1 MKMKFR
7 IFKNIFKQGF
17 VGMWRNRGMGLASVG
32 SITAVLIILG
42 MVLIIILGINNVVNE
57 TKSQFDEIQVFLE
70 DDLSLD
76 QMKDIEEDIKKCKGV
91 ESLVFE
97 SKEQALDDMKEEW
110 GEEGYLLEGL
120 DEENPL
126 PNTYIIKIEDIEY
139 ADAIV
144 KKLDGIQGI
153 YKVKYYKD
161 VIEKLLGI
169 ANYIRVVGLVVIAIL
184 MFVSI
189 FIISNTIKLTVA
201 ARKREINIMKYVGA
215 TNGYIRGPFIIEG
228 IFLGIIGA
236 ALSVIIV
243 NYGYGYLFKAI
254 NEKLYVLFTVYLVPP
269 QALLNDITIMFVA
282 IGVGIGALGSLISL
296 RKYLNV

>member
-1 MKMKFR
+1 MKFR

>member
-7 IFKNIFKQGF
+7 IFKNMFKQGF

-57 TKSQFDEIQVFLE
+57 TKNQFDEIQVFLE

-76 QMKDIEEDIKKCKGV
+76 QMKDIEENIKKCKGV
-91 ESLVFE
+91 ENLVFK
-97 SKEQALDDMKEEW
+97 SKDQALDDMKKEW

-120 DEENPL
+120 EDENPL

-169 ANYIRVVGLVVIAIL
+169 AKYIRVVGLVVIAIL
-184 MFVSI
+184 MLVSI

-215 TNGYIRGPFIIEG
+215 TNGYIRGPFVIEG

-236 ALSVIIV
+236 AISVVIV
-243 NYGYGYLFKAI
+243 NYGYGYLFKVI
-254 NEKLYVLFTVYLVPP
+254 NEKLYVLFSVYLVPP
-269 QALLNDITIMFVA
+269 QALLNDIIIMFGA